1 MALESLSVRLSN
13 IGAIVNRGF
22 ARCKVLCPANRFAPR
37 LSPHPEFRFDRH
49 GRVGNGEGWSG
60 GASEIYFWI
69 LSGFR
74 ACWSAI
80 MNEVFKL
87 LAEGERLN
95 ESQMAEIL
103 GMSVEEVEAQ
113 LAEAKEEGLLLGW
126 IPVLNPGVDNHV
138 VRAVIEVKL
147 TPERGGGFNR
157 LAERIARFDEVE
169 SCYLMSGSYD
179 LLVVVKEANLHRVAA
194 FVSERLST
202 IEGIVSTATHFMLR
216 AYKEQGYLIEAPE
229 EEKDRLDVTP

>member
-1 MALESLSVRLSN
+1 
-13 IGAIVNRGF
+13 
-22 ARCKVLCPANRFAPR
+22 
-37 LSPHPEFRFDRH
+37 
-49 GRVGNGEGWSG
+49 
-60 GASEIYFWI
+60 
-69 LSGFR
+69 
-74 ACWSAI
+74 

-103 GMSVEEVEAQ
+103 GLSEKDVDAQ
-113 LAEAKEEGLLLGW
+113 LAALQEEGLLLGW
-126 IPVLNPGVDNHV
+126 IPVVNPSTGSDNI
-138 VRAVIEVKL
+138 VRGVIEVKV

-157 LAERIARFDEVE
+157 LAQRIARFDEVE
-169 SCYLMSGSYD
+169 SCYLMSGAYD
-179 LLVVVKEANLHRVAA
+179 LLVVVKQSSLHKVAS

-216 AYKEQGYLIEAPE
+216 AYKEQGYLIEQVE